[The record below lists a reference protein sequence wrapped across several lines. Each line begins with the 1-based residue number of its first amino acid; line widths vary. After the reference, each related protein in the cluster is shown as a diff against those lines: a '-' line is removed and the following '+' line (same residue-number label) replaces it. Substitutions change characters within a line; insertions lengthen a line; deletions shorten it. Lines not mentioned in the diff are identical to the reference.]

1 MATYPKIDR
10 AKQWLDTSNL
20 KQTNMPLWQVISA
33 LIDAVRL
40 NQVATQ
46 EVAAESGGG
55 GSSAGITEL
64 TTDVVAVGPGIA
76 AATIQ
81 PDAVT
86 TAKILDAN
94 VTYPKIQDTVL
105 GDILLG
111 RSATPGT
118 VEEIELGADLE
129 IVDTTLQIIP
139 GGGGSGGGI
148 AHDFLS
154 ATHPDT
160 VPDSPVIG
168 DLVRAVEGPGVTG
181 EYYGFIL
188 NAPVVEDI
196 QGFRMGYVGPPE
208 AFIGNF
214 FGYYPPAFDFVPV
227 TPPDTL
233 LAFEYTDFFI
243 QSLLVE
249 DIEGFRTGYAKTFDY
264 LVGNNFGYYAP
275 AFAFVVPPSPANP
288 DAGALW
294 ERLPV
299 GAEGDVLTVVDGVP
313 EWTPLPVSQIPI
325 VCPWETI
332 PFDSANFT
340 ASGGVGPTWTVDAAD
355 VERMEYQVFSTPGD
369 ANNSV
374 RIAVYLRNT
383 TVGGT
388 APDQL
393 HIQLPFNV
401 IGEFAQI
408 IGLQENSVAQY
419 DCFVS
424 YSGTTSILNIQKI
437 PFGGSGPVFDT
448 TADETFLSFE
458 ISART
463 DLEGCFVETAAVGG
477 VPYVLPVETGTW
489 TPAIGG
495 SGGQS
500 GQTYLM
506 RNGYYWKLDKFV
518 WVSGLVILSAKGTIT
533 GAVEIQGLPFSAQNV
548 TNYRTS
554 AAVNWANLNL
564 PVNVVQGFMLPATS
578 VLGLFYADGAGVT
591 TVQQF
596 IDADLLDTSVFGFGF
611 GYLTD

>member
-46 EVAAESGGG
+46 EVAEEASGG

-76 AATIQ
+76 VATIQ
-81 PDAVT
+81 PNAVTTGKIIDDAVT
-86 TAKILDAN
+86 TDKILDAN

-129 IVDTTLQIIP
+129 IVGTTLQIIP

-181 EYYGFIL
+181 DYYGFIL

-214 FGYYPPAFDFVPV
+214 FGYYPPPLDFVAV

-288 DAGALW
+288 DEGALW

-299 GAEGDVLTVVDGVP
+299 GAEDEVLTIVDGLP
-313 EWTPLPVSQIPI
+313 EWAPLPVTTLPDQSWQD
-325 VCPWETI
+325 I
-332 PFDSANFT
+332 PFDAADFT
-340 ASGGVGPTWTVDAAD
+340 ASGGVGPTWTVASGD
-355 VERMEYQVFSTPGD
+355 VERWQKQYSYNELGIPV
-369 ANNSV
+369 AV
-374 RIAVYLRNT
+374 RYALYVRAT

-393 HIQLPFNV
+393 QIAIPD
-401 IGEFAQI
+401 II
-408 IGLQENSVAQY
+408 IGRFDIFASLQENVVAQFDTYVGY
-419 DCFVS
+419 DDGVS
-424 YSGTTSILNIQKI
+424 TTSLMLNKV
-437 PFGGSGPVFDT
+437 GGAVFDT
-448 TADETFLSFE
+448 TAGETYLSFE
-458 ISART
+458 ISA
-463 DLEGCFVETAAVGG
+463 
-477 VPYVLPVETGTW
+477 VLAP
-489 TPAIGG
+489 
-495 SGGQS
+495 
-500 GQTYLM
+500 
-506 RNGYYWKLDKFV
+506 
-518 WVSGLVILSAKGTIT
+518 
-533 GAVEIQGLPFSAQNV
+533 
-548 TNYRTS
+548 
-554 AAVNWANLNL
+554 
-564 PVNVVQGFMLPATS
+564 
-578 VLGLFYADGAGVT
+578 
-591 TVQQF
+591 
-596 IDADLLDTSVFGFGF
+596 
-611 GYLTD
+611 